1 MARHIRIPGPIF
13 PRWQT
18 WPAWQI
24 CRHRQGQK
32 IQIHLSA
39 PEYLKGG
46 GAPREDSS
54 HHGNGTTEAA
64 QRKNAYVS
72 AQHNVKLNRNLTLS
86 ATRLSRKYRR
96 LVRRR
101 EDLGNRPLLEAK
113 RAAKLGGRR
122 RSEDGKL
129 QRYPRAEGVPGKLLR
144 IGRAT
149 VRFWGQFSS
158 VGVQLGSGDRDS
170 SVEAGGRGRSRQDGG
185 DSSRTLSWSG
195 EESSGGGGGGCSP
208 GGDGRTTLEDPAP
221 LCRPLAVVS
230 PLCRPPA
237 AYRRRLCRPHI
248 AVASKQVRSA
258 LEVKELLSYLNP
270 SPMCP
275 ACCPGFSLAPG
286 M

>member
-1 MARHIRIPGPIF
+1 MALTGNSESSRTRKKEAE
-13 PRWQT
+13 RRR
-18 WPAWQI
+18 QI
-24 CRHRQGQK
+24 QRQ
-32 IQIHLSA
+32 
-39 PEYLKGG
+39 PEAD
-46 GAPREDSS
+46 GAPAKLLGFWRTDSS
-54 HHGNGTTEAA
+54 
-64 QRKNAYVS
+64 
-72 AQHNVKLNRNLTLS
+72 
-86 ATRLSRKYRR
+86 
-96 LVRRR
+96 VR
-101 EDLGNRPLLEAK
+101 E
-113 RAAKLGGRR
+113 GGRWAAVQFG
-122 RSEDGKL
+122 SG
-129 QRYPRAEGVPGKLLR
+129 
-144 IGRAT
+144 
-149 VRFWGQFSS
+149 GQLSS

-221 LCRPLAVVS
+221 LCRPLAVAS